1 MDERKKKML
10 MIGGVVA
17 LAVVIIIA
25 AAVMMDHKKKV
36 EQSPMIVHTTT
47 GPIIVPANTPVS
59 TLPTTATTTIPG
71 TTRAVTTQGVTTTIP
86 GTTRAVTT
94 TITVTTR
101 AVTTQGV
108 TTTIPVTTRAVTTQ
122 GVTTTIPVSTKPPLT
137 YIQSTGGLY
146 LICEFGKSIATTKV
160 LSEATPV
167 TFSKC
172 GNEYCLMSG
181 NQNVKI
187 SPGGAISTDGTY
199 TIYIH
204 SLSEKTYLG
213 LVDTDAY
220 LDGATLGFTS
230 SISTS
235 DASIWNVVTM

>member
-1 MDERKKKML
+1 

-86 GTTRAVTT
+86 
-94 TITVTTR
+94 VTTR

-122 GVTTTIPVSTKPPLT
+122 GVTTTIPVSTRPPLT
-137 YIQSTGGLY
+137 YIRSTGGVY
-146 LICEFGKSIATTKV
+146 LICEFGKPLSTTTV

-187 SPGGAISTDGTY
+187 DDGGMLSTDGFY

-213 LVDTDAY
+213 LVGYPSY
-220 LDGATLGFTS
+220 LDGPTLGFTR

-235 DASIWNVVTM
+235 DASIWNVVSG

>member
-36 EQSPMIVHTTT
+36 EQSPMIVHTTS
-47 GPIIVPANTPVS
+47 GAIIVPANTPVS

-86 GTTRAVTT
+86 
-94 TITVTTR
+94 VTTR

-235 DASIWNVVTM
+235 DASIWNVVSG

>member
-47 GPIIVPANTPVS
+47 GAIIVPANTPVS
-59 TLPTTATTTIPG
+59 TLPTTATTTIPV
-71 TTRAVTTQGVTTTIP
+71 TTRAVTTQGVTTTVP
-86 GTTRAVTT
+86 ATTRV
-94 TITVTTR
+94 
-101 AVTTQGV
+101 VTTQGV

-122 GVTTTIPVSTKPPLT
+122 GVTTTIPVTTKPALT

-204 SLSEKTYLG
+204 SLTEKTYLG

>member
-47 GPIIVPANTPVS
+47 GAIIVPANTPVS

-86 GTTRAVTT
+86 
-94 TITVTTR
+94 VTTR

-122 GVTTTIPVSTKPPLT
+122 GVTTTIPVSTKPALT

-172 GNEYCLMSG
+172 PSDVEGTKFEYCLMSG

-187 SPGGAISTDGTY
+187 SAGGAISTDGTY

-213 LVDTDAY
+213 LVSTDAY

-230 SISTS
+230 SISPS

>member
-86 GTTRAVTT
+86 
-94 TITVTTR
+94 VTTR

-235 DASIWNVVTM
+235 DASIWNVVSG